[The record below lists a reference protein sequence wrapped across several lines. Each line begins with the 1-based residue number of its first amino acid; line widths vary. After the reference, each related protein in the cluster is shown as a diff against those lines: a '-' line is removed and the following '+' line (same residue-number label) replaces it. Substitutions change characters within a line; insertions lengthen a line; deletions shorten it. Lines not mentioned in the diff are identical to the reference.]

1 MQSNNPRKSFDCV
14 AFMRQER
21 RRISEKMEGMSYEE
35 FQEWLDTR
43 EYSSPTL
50 AKLAAE
56 ARASGKKTL

>member
-1 MQSNNPRKSFDCV
+1 MRSNYPRKNFDCI

-21 RRISEKMEGMSYEE
+21 CRISEKMEDMSYEE

-50 AKLAAE
+50 TKLAAE
-56 ARASGKKTL
+56 ARTSGKKIS